1 MSRKSRPLKRYSI
14 HKIFIFTLYAHA
26 TVSLCEVM
34 PSPLSSSIAQP
45 TITRLYKD
53 TTGFLWVGTQ
63 QGLYKF
69 EGSNVRKFSSEQK
82 DEYYLSN
89 SDIRGISQRSNG
101 DIIIATFGGGIL
113 ELKTSDSKFS
123 PSKIRQNM
131 LNPELTDLHEITDDY
146 YLATSKTGII
156 PINLSSHTDFRW
168 VIDQLTTLK
177 IDDVVDVVKID
188 LRKILLASKTS
199 LIEIDLHTKKIRNI
213 DLVQNVSQISS
224 LAKVSA
230 AEVLL
235 GTPRGKIHF
244 VDLSLEK
251 I

>member
-1 MSRKSRPLKRYSI
+1 
-14 HKIFIFTLYAHA
+14 
-26 TVSLCEVM
+26 
-34 PSPLSSSIAQP
+34 
-45 TITRLYKD
+45 
-53 TTGFLWVGTQ
+53 
-63 QGLYKF
+63 
-69 EGSNVRKFSSEQK
+69 
-82 DEYYLSN
+82 
-89 SDIRGISQRSNG
+89 
-101 DIIIATFGGGIL
+101 
-113 ELKTSDSKFS
+113 
-123 PSKIRQNM
+123 M
-131 LNPELTDLHEITDDY
+131 LNTELTDLHEITDDY
-146 YLATSKTGII
+146 YLATTKTGII

-188 LRKILLASKTS
+188 LQKILLASKTS

-251 I
+251 IRQTMDFSSTDISRITDLAVFESTVWIGTDGGLVSKELDKKKLSTLAKRTPNCLMTTSLNYSFNLAFF